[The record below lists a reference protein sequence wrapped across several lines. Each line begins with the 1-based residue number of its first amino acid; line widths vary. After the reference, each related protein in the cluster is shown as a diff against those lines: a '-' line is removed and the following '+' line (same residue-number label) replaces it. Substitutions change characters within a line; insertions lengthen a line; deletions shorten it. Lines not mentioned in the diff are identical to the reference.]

1 MKRILVVTTVTLLAL
16 VFLYILLH
24 KDPALPNNETSTPI
38 HESPEIIFPVSAK
51 PVVIQDLVL
60 WISSSGLARPLK
72 EATITCQS
80 AGYLDSLAA
89 YNGKAVVK
97 GELLARLD
105 PATFRIALQRA
116 QNNLLSCRMEYNI
129 KKNQP
134 ATLFSENQEQI
145 HNRLDS
151 LTQQYKTAEMQ
162 FRQGRLSEDKFLRL
176 QRNYE
181 AMLTYRDFDR
191 EDIIANKSGLS
202 QALVDYEQAKLNLKN
217 CDMQAPFSGYV
228 ADCELYPGGGF
239 INSGFQCMKVVD
251 VSVMKIIAEVTE
263 TQVSR
268 IRIGHFAEVRFV
280 AFPKQIYSGRVV
292 AINPY
297 IDPEKRIAKV
307 SIEVKNSDSRIK
319 PGMFAH
325 VRIQG
330 DVVPNAATVPRAALV
345 MRDNRPVVFLAK
357 AGIAKWSYVELGAEN
372 EDYYQILKGVVAGD
386 SVIVEGNY
394 NLAHDARIKV
404 AR

>member
-1 MKRILVVTTVTLLAL
+1 MKRIIVATTVTLLAL
-16 VFLYILLH
+16 IFLYILLH

-38 HESPEIIFPVSAK
+38 RESSEIIFPVTAK
-51 PVVIQDLVL
+51 PLLVQDLIL

-72 EATITCQS
+72 EATITCQA
-80 AGYLDSLAA
+80 AGYLDSLVAF
-89 YNGKAVVK
+89 NGKAVVK

-134 ATLFSENQEQI
+134 ATLFSENQELI
-145 HNRLDS
+145 RNRLDS
-151 LTQQYKTAEMQ
+151 LTQQYKTAETQ
-162 FRQGRLSEDKFLRL
+162 FRQGLLPEDKFLRL

-217 CDMQAPFSGYV
+217 CEMRAPFNGYV

-239 INSGFQCMKVVD
+239 ITSGFQCMKVVD
-251 VSVMKIIAEVTE
+251 VSVLKIIAEVTE

-268 IRIGHFAEVRFV
+268 IRVGHSAEVRFV
-280 AFPKQIYSGRVV
+280 AFPEQVYSGRVI

-297 IDPEKRIAKV
+297 IDPEKRIGKV
-307 SIEVKNSDSRIK
+307 SIEVKNSENRIK
-319 PGMFAH
+319 PGMFAN

-330 DVVPNAATVPRAALV
+330 DVVQNAATVPRAALV

-357 AGIAKWSYVELGAEN
+357 AGLAKWSYVELGAEN
-372 EDYYQILKGVVAGD
+372 EDYYQILKGAASGD

-404 AR
+404 AK